1 MIDPRIA
8 QRQAQLEEAKAT
20 EAHRKAIEA
29 AKAAASN
36 PSNNYITASGSQGYV
51 NAEQRRKQEQSKQP
65 VSQAPTGSTGG
76 GAVSYGN
83 SSAASAAPV
92 KAYNPYADMLAA
104 IERQNAETRRM
115 REEQLAQQKR
125 EAENRYNNRVNNINS
140 GSDKMLREA
149 YISMMQDKRQ
159 LPQNL
164 KALGISGGAS
174 ETTLQNMN
182 ANYANNRQEIEAD
195 RLAAIDEAAADRD
208 ALRTAA
214 YNDFYNAN
222 INDMVSYNDKY
233 NQITLAQA
241 QAQAEADKAAA
252 SAAAKANTQSAYSA
266 ADVMKTA
273 GYKYAADL
281 LGAGNSSKQI
291 YTIMK
296 NAGYGDAQI
305 AEYLY
310 LMGF

>member
-1 MIDPRIA
+1 M
-8 QRQAQLEEAKAT
+8 AK
-20 EAHRKAIEA
+20 KWV
-29 AKAAASN
+29 
-36 PSNNYITASGSQGYV
+36 PSDNGFVNSKGEIGVWVDVPDTPKPPTNVPSTA
-51 NAEQRRKQEQSKQP
+51 
-65 VSQAPTGSTGG
+65 
-76 GAVSYGN
+76 GN

-104 IERQNAETRRM
+104 MERQNAEIRRM

-125 EAENRYNNRVNNINS
+125 EAENQYNNRVNNINS

-182 ANYANNRQEIEAD
+182 ANYANNRQETEAD

-252 SAAAKANTQSAYSA
+252 SAAAKANTHSAYSA